1 MAADIPA
8 TEDKDDKPATKE
20 EVEDE
25 DDEDDEDEDG
35 DDDKK
40 DDDEDKEGEDE
51 EDMPKLYVFSL
62 LSCTSFKLMSL
73 FNSHAM
79 SRAPMQHNV
88 VGSSM
93 RPPPRPSRPH

>member
-25 DDEDDEDEDG
+25 DDEDEDRDEDKK
-35 DDDKK
+35 DDE

-62 LSCTSFKLMSL
+62 LSCTSFKLTSL